1 MIANR
6 YQVIYQGEFREG
18 FDRGAVLKQ
27 AAKILSISEDQAGK
41 VLNGRRVVLRK
52 GLDEASAREQ
62 CIRLKK
68 AGLKVALGVPQ
79 PGTATPPAGPPMPRA
94 AAPAPP
100 PRPNPAAGA
109 GPSAPPP
116 SPHPPDKSAR
126 PVTTRV
132 PFEFTG
138 TGSEYFRIWIVNIL
152 LSIVTLGVYSA
163 WAKVRRKQYFYGNT
177 VVVDTAFDY
186 LGDPLKILKG
196 RLIVGGAIVAAG
208 AATFFFPLL
217 QFAFTL
223 ALAALSPWL
232 IVRSLMFNARNSAW
246 RNIRFGFKGTP
257 WEAIKAYA
265 LWPALALVT
274 LGLLSPYVYY
284 RQRRFLVANSSYGRT
299 PFEFAAT
306 WRDYYRILMIASLAG
321 VLGVAVLAGAALV
334 WAPLAVLAVPI
345 YFYLYAYT
353 AVKTGNVLYNSS
365 RLGRHRLESSMQV
378 GSYLMLVVTNTLAT
392 ALTCGFFH
400 PWAKVRAIR
409 YRTDHLALVASG
421 DLDAF
426 VADEQKSVG
435 AVGDASG
442 DFFDFDLGI

>member
-79 PGTATPPAGPPMPRA
+79 PGTATPPAAPPMPRA

-116 SPHPPDKSAR
+116 APHPPDKSAR

-152 LSIVTLGVYSA
+152 L
-163 WAKVRRKQYFYGNT
+163 
-177 VVVDTAFDY
+177 
-186 LGDPLKILKG
+186 
-196 RLIVGGAIVAAG
+196 
-208 AATFFFPLL
+208 
-217 QFAFTL
+217 
-223 ALAALSPWL
+223 
-232 IVRSLMFNARNSAW
+232 
-246 RNIRFGFKGTP
+246 
-257 WEAIKAYA
+257 
-265 LWPALALVT
+265 
-274 LGLLSPYVYY
+274 
-284 RQRRFLVANSSYGRT
+284 
-299 PFEFAAT
+299 
-306 WRDYYRILMIASLAG
+306 
-321 VLGVAVLAGAALV
+321 
-334 WAPLAVLAVPI
+334 
-345 YFYLYAYT
+345 
-353 AVKTGNVLYNSS
+353 
-365 RLGRHRLESSMQV
+365 
-378 GSYLMLVVTNTLAT
+378 
-392 ALTCGFFH
+392 
-400 PWAKVRAIR
+400 
-409 YRTDHLALVASG
+409 
-421 DLDAF
+421 
-426 VADEQKSVG
+426 
-435 AVGDASG
+435 DAS
-442 DFFDFDLGI
+442 